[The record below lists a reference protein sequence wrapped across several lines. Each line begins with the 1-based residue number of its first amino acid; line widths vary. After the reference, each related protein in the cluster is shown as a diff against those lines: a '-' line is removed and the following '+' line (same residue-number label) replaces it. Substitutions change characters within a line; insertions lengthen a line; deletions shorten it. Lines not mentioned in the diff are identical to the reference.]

1 MDVFSFFFINNIQHI
16 SNAAIAIIGSI
27 LSSLSYLM
35 YFIAIHVYETFFFKR
50 GHFCV
55 FCDILAIAF
64 ETHHMTYKHI
74 IKFYEAF
81 FVLSRSGLP
90 FEN

>member
-1 MDVFSFFFINNIQHI
+1 MYILYMYMKHI
-16 SNAAIAIIGSI
+16 LYS
-27 LSSLSYLM
+27 
-35 YFIAIHVYETFFFKR
+35 FFFKR
-50 GHFCV
+50 GHFSV

-74 IKFYEAF
+74 KFYEAF